1 MSDSGSEHRYQVGDA
16 VLVHMSPGVD
26 IPGVIEDQR
35 EGQFQV
41 RLAQPW
47 TDETGAQTG
56 DLWTGTDKLEAYV
69 SEETGG
75 QQALPRP

>member
-1 MSDSGSEHRYQVGDA
+1 MSDSGTEHRYQVGDT
-16 VLVHMSPGVD
+16 VLVHMAPGVD
-26 IPGVIEDQR
+26 IPGVIEDHR

-75 QQALPRP
+75 QQALPKP